1 MMVVDVGF
9 LIICIIIM
17 MCFCAWSYF
26 VRVFVFVFFLC
37 LCFAATQL
45 ARQLHQERT
54 QVVCSNK
61 EAWKRLSES
70 NGTPV
75 MDFGH
80 MNVVLK

>member
-1 MMVVDVGF
+1 MPFF
-9 LIICIIIM
+9 LIVIVI
-17 MCFCAWSYF
+17 
-26 VRVFVFVFFLC
+26 V
-37 LCFAATQL
+37 ATQIAL
-45 ARQLHQERT
+45 VLHQERT

-70 NGTPV
+70 NGTPA